1 MKQSELKQIIKEE
14 ISKVLNEGYNEV
26 SEENIKDYWT
36 IMVQNQPEDVIT
48 ILTNLTSGKD
58 SFDDFITRSNHDIY
72 DSFKDELYYDD
83 EDN

>member
-1 MKQSELKQIIKEE
+1 MALKIKEE